1 MIARTWSGRTRRE
14 DAETYLEVVRETGL
28 SDIAKTPGN
37 LGAWLFRREDGIRAF
52 AGTDVDNARYYPEDD
67 PYLLE
72 KAKSVV
78 HYEVV
83 HRATPD

>member
-37 LGAWLFRREDGIRAF
+37 QGAWLLRRELRRGRVLANLALGLVREHSSIR
-52 AGTDVDNARYYPEDD
+52 GN
-67 PYLLE
+67 
-72 KAKSVV
+72 
-78 HYEVV
+78 
-83 HRATPD
+83 